1 MADPLAETLGR
12 GPGHVVLVGM
22 MGSGKTTVGRR
33 IAKRLGRP
41 FLDGD
46 LELESRTGRSVRDWF
61 EAEGEDGFR
70 RAESELLAALLAE
83 PEPSVIAAGG
93 GVVVRPE
100 NRLALRAPFVVW
112 LDGDP
117 AFLASRVAQKE
128 HRPLIDDDVAG
139 TIERLHAERDGWYR
153 DVADEVVAITRS
165 ATPVHR
171 DLADASPPSC
181 ADGALRPR
189 PLR

>member
-1 MADPLAETLGR
+1 
-12 GPGHVVLVGM
+12 M

-33 IAKRLGRP
+33 VAKRLGRP
-41 FLDGD
+41 FVDAD
-46 LELESRTGRSVRDWF
+46 EALEARSGRSVRDWF
-61 EAEGEDGFR
+61 AEEGEDGFR
-70 RAESELLAALLAE
+70 AAEADLLVALLAE

-100 NRLALRAPFVVW
+100 NRAALQEAFVVW

-139 TIERLHAERDGWYR
+139 TIHRLHEERGDWYR
-153 DVADEVVAITRS
+153 EVADEVVTVA
-165 ATPVHR
+165 PVHAASENPKR
-171 DLADASPPSC
+171 DLADLIA
-181 ADGALRPR
+181 ALVRGTENGALQQRAAR
-189 PLR
+189 